1 MIALA
6 IGVALVFAVVSV
18 AVVSGWLSGLH
29 H

>member
-6 IGVALVFAVVSV
+6 IGVALVAAVVSV
-18 AVVSGWLSGLH
+18 AVVSSWLASLH